1 MYAHS
6 VSMKRRKEQK
16 GKCNNMTSYNAQIS
30 HGRGEYSIQVE
41 FDNYDNFLE
50 VEKKIREIMDRK
62 EDIHCNCTD
71 EERHCCD

>member
-1 MYAHS
+1 
-6 VSMKRRKEQK
+6 
-16 GKCNNMTSYNAQIS
+16 MTSYNAQIS